1 MNKYLALVLPV
12 LVSITA
18 PLLYAADVTGELV
31 DLACY
36 KKDGAKNR
44 GAAHQECAMTCAR
57 KGMTV
62 ALVTEQGEV
71 YLVGGALAQNSNARL
86 VNHMS
91 HKVSLQGSLAI
102 ENGTKTILASAM
114 KMISK

>member
-1 MNKYLALVLPV
+1 MMFLPG
-12 LVSITA
+12 SA
-18 PLLYAADVTGELV
+18 PSLRAADVTGELV

-62 ALVTEQGEV
+62 ALVTEQGDV
-71 YLVGGALAQNSNARL
+71 YLVGGALAQNNNARL

-102 ENGTKTILASAM
+102 DNETKTILASAL

>member
-1 MNKYLALVLPV
+1 MAMMFL
-12 LVSITA
+12 SSSA
-18 PLLYAADVTGELV
+18 PSLLAADVTGELV

-36 KKDGAKNR
+36 KKDGARNR
-44 GAAHQECAMTCAR
+44 GTAHQECAMTCAR

-62 ALVTEQGEV
+62 ALVTEHGDV
-71 YLVGGALAQNSNARL
+71 YLVGGALAQNNNARL

-102 ENGTKTILASAM
+102 DNGTKTILASAM